1 MELLLTAPLSDLQI
15 ILGKFLG
22 AMALYGLMLAL
33 TLVHMGVLFW
43 YADPEWGSVVTGYL
57 GLFLMGGAFISV
69 GLAISSMTK
78 NQVVAAM
85 ATFAVLLLFW
95 IIDWIGD
102 TAGTTTQAV
111 LAYLSLLMHFDDFAK
126 GVIDTKHVA
135 YYASVITFGLFLTA
149 KSMDTERWNG

>member
-1 MELLLTAPLSDLQI
+1 
-15 ILGKFLG
+15 
-22 AMALYGLMLAL
+22 
-33 TLVHMGVLFW
+33 
-43 YADPEWGSVVTGYL
+43 
-57 GLFLMGGAFISV
+57 
-69 GLAISSMTK
+69 MTK

-126 GVIDTKHVA
+126 GVIDVHFSF
-135 YYASVITFGLFLTA
+135 YLRDDG
-149 KSMDTERWNG
+149 MG